1 MIKSYN
7 GGKLGKDGIVRYPD
21 GVNVDKA
28 HAARSQAFFD
38 MAYGEKAGGRSD
50 MADLYGEDYT
60 NEIRRLANLKTGDF
74 SWAELPAD
82 QRPNTVGGIPNPDY
96 TDNSAFDFDS
106 SLDSGISSGYPSGSL
121 GGSGAGSSVSGSGG
135 NLDSILSS
143 IGSLGGNSSGYDN
156 SYLKDYMDAIED
168 SKNSSAEALRQ
179 MIEQGLAQLNNQK
192 DDLSGEYN
200 EAAQQNYINSML
212 NQRDLPQ
219 LMAAQGLNGGATE
232 SANLALLTNY
242 EDNQNNLNQ
251 TYQQNL
257 ANVSKEIAELYSTG
271 SINLSNLEAAYGKD
285 TANAIL
291 QAGQQAANL
300 QSQQGM
306 AVFQAQ
312 IQAILDQANRDYQ
325 AQKDTEN
332 RLWQA
337 QQDAINRQWQAQQN
351 AANREY
357 QQQQTLADREYQQQQ
372 TLADREYQAQQA
384 DEERKWKLE
393 YDRITSDRE
402 YDNWMKKQQYS
413 AASKASGSGS
423 GGYSRSGTGGNA
435 GTGSA
440 PLMGTGDSG
449 GSGDGKTYSFN
460 GLKDRMSNFFNAGIN
475 GAQQLAA
482 RQQYDY
488 YTNLFKNGQLT
499 QDEYI
504 RHVKPYAD
512 ILDVVMN

>member
-1 MIKSYN
+1 M
-7 GGKLGKDGIVRYPD
+7 
-21 GVNVDKA
+21 
-28 HAARSQAFFD
+28 
-38 MAYGEKAGGRSD
+38 
-50 MADLYGEDYT
+50 
-60 NEIRRLANLKTGDF
+60 
-74 SWAELPAD
+74 
-82 QRPNTVGGIPNPDY
+82 
-96 TDNSAFDFDS
+96 
-106 SLDSGISSGYPSGSL
+106 
-121 GGSGAGSSVSGSGG
+121 
-135 NLDSILSS
+135 
-143 IGSLGGNSSGYDN
+143 
-156 SYLKDYMDAIED
+156 
-168 SKNSSAEALRQ
+168 
-179 MIEQGLAQLNNQK
+179 
-192 DDLSGEYN
+192 
-200 EAAQQNYINSML
+200 
-212 NQRDLPQ
+212 
-219 LMAAQGLNGGATE
+219 
-232 SANLALLTNY
+232 
-242 EDNQNNLNQ
+242 
-251 TYQQNL
+251 
-257 ANVSKEIAELYSTG
+257 
-271 SINLSNLEAAYGKD
+271 
-285 TANAIL
+285 
-291 QAGQQAANL
+291 
-300 QSQQGM
+300 
-306 AVFQAQ
+306 
-312 IQAILDQANRDYQ
+312 
-325 AQKDTEN
+325 
-332 RLWQA
+332 WQA

-423 GGYSRSGTGGNA
+423 GGYSRSGTG
-435 GTGSA
+435 SA

-449 GSGDGKTYSFN
+449 GSDNGKTYSFN